1 MGVAVVEAFV
11 DFLREGEGVDQSVLA
26 GGALAG
32 NDRRTFEPVP
42 PVSSPACIR
51 NSRIGSMLSKGTPWI
66 STVKREVMAISP
78 LPNRSAASE
87 MARLSSAV
95 IFPLR
100 VITRPVEAVGGVFI
114 PQKTQPLDAGNFL
127 RRDACSGGVGLHLA
141 EGG

>member
-1 MGVAVVEAFV
+1 MSISPYWQVVPLQETT
-11 DFLREGEGVDQSVLA
+11 G
-26 GGALAG
+26 
-32 NDRRTFEPVP
+32 RTFEPVP

-100 VITRPVEAVGGVFI
+100 VITRPLKRSAVFLSRRK
-114 PQKTQPLDAGNFL
+114 PSPLTRATS
-127 RRDACSGGVGLHLA
+127 SGGTLVPA
-141 EGG
+141 AWAFTSQKEVDPSRTTVSV